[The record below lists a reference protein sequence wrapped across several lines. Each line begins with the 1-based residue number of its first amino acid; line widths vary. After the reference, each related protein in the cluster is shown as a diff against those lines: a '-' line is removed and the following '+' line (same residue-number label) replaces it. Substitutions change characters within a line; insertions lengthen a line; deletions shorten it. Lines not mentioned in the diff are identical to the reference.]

1 VTCSNFYAASLGRMK
16 GLSLVAIVVLFL
28 VLVVQR
34 RMRDG
39 FATQVGARCIY
50 DSQCNPMRFCR
61 DTGDRDPDTDIY
73 IHRCSKNSG
82 FLQNA
87 LDYVP
92 DLADFET
99 KALN

>member
-1 VTCSNFYAASLGRMK
+1 MK
-16 GLSLVAIVVLFL
+16 GLSILALAILFIVLL
-28 VLVVQR
+28 VQR

-50 DSQCNPMRFCR
+50 DSECNPMRFCR
-61 DTGDRDPDTDIY
+61 DTGNRDPDTDVY

-82 FLQNA
+82 FLQNP
-87 LDYVP
+87 LDYEP